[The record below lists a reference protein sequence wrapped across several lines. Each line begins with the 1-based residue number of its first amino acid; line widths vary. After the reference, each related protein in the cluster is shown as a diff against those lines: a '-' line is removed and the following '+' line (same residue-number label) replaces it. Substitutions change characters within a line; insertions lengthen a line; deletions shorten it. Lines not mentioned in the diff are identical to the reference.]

1 MSKKE
6 ITVKY
11 VIEESYDEQEFRRT
25 LKATEAYLV
34 IHDMFNEFR
43 KVWKHGENEEHVE
56 LAEQFRDILNSLCR
70 DRGIDLDND
79 LS

>member
-1 MSKKE
+1 
-6 ITVKY
+6 
-11 VIEESYDEQEFRRT
+11 
-25 LKATEAYLV
+25 
-34 IHDMFNEFR
+34 MFNEFR
-43 KVWKHGENEEHVE
+43 KVWKHGENPEHAE

>member
-1 MSKKE
+1 MKKE

-11 VIEESYDEQEFRRT
+11 LIEEAFDEEEFRRAM
-25 LKATEAYLV
+25 KATEAYLV

-43 KVWKHGENEEHVE
+43 KVWKHGENPEHAE
-56 LAEQFRDILNSLCR
+56 LAEQFRDILYNICR